1 MCCIIFIYKNNPFYN
16 IVYTRYLEGRQISIQ
31 DKFLRYARWCIKSV
45 MDTQRHAARLAVYKW
60 RTREECI
67 RHSVRQL
74 HYYSDSSPHN
84 GDTLPSF
91 LRFCHGFTVATHD
104 KEPIRGNSTLRERFL
119 SFFFFSLSF
128 AFINAT
134 FHRYNGNRWIVK
146 SKLWSKGRFIL
157 HVLRN
162 IVYSSAFRGC
172 SKDLIIYICI
182 YFIICVYRNF
192 SFLKRYVIYIAAL

>member
-1 MCCIIFIYKNNPFYN
+1 
-16 IVYTRYLEGRQISIQ
+16 
-31 DKFLRYARWCIKSV
+31 

-104 KEPIRGNSTLRERFL
+104 KEPIRGNSTLRERF
-119 SFFFFSLSF
+119 FFF

-134 FHRYNGNRWIVK
+134 FHDTMEINGYWNLNFDQRVDLFAMFVISFIYDYRYSVSMCFK
-146 SKLWSKGRFIL
+146 YL
-157 HVLRN
+157 
-162 IVYSSAFRGC
+162 
-172 SKDLIIYICI
+172 KDLIIYISDAV
-182 YFIICVYRNF
+182 FIKIF
-192 SFLKRYVIYIAAL
+192 FFFLKI

>member
-1 MCCIIFIYKNNPFYN
+1 
-16 IVYTRYLEGRQISIQ
+16 
-31 DKFLRYARWCIKSV
+31 

-104 KEPIRGNSTLRERFL
+104 KEPIRGNSTLRERF
-119 SFFFFSLSF
+119 FFF

-134 FHRYNGNRWIVK
+134 FHDTMEINGYWNLNFDQRVDLFAMFVISFIWLSIFSIHVFQI
-146 SKLWSKGRFIL
+146 LERFNNL
-157 HVLRN
+157 YLR
-162 IVYSSAFRGC
+162 C
-172 SKDLIIYICI
+172 SIYKNFFFLFKYIIYIA
-182 YFIICVYRNF
+182 V
-192 SFLKRYVIYIAAL
+192 L